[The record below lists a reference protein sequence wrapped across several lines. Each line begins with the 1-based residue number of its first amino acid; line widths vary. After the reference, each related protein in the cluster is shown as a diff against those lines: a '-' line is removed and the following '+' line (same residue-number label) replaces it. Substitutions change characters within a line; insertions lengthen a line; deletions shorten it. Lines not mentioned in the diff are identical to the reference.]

1 MELKS
6 FGCSFIFGSDLSD
19 YLNVNKT
26 HKTHKAHATI
36 PSQLTWPAI
45 LSSQLGY
52 DYQCH
57 ARPGAGNLIISD
69 IILNHLVSDKSALY
83 VIGWSWIDRFDYTNS
98 FISRFKADIIWK
110 NWKTLRPESDS
121 DLAKTY
127 YQGLHSEY
135 RDKLTS
141 LLSIKT
147 VIDVL
152 KQKELPFIMTYMDE
166 LLFDR
171 THNTTPAIVTLQD
184 YVRPYMTMFEGKTF
198 LDWSRKYG
206 YPESA
211 GWHPLEQAHAEGA
224 KVMRQA
230 FDRQN
235 TNVR

>member
-19 YLNVNKT
+19 CCDPVPKYYPFTSN
-26 HKTHKAHATI
+26 
-36 PSQLTWPAI
+36 LTWPAI

-52 DYQCH
+52 NYQCY
-57 ARPGAGNLIISD
+57 ARPGAGNLAISD
-69 IILNHLVSDKSALY
+69 IILNHLDNNSLY
-83 VIGWSWIDRFDYTNS
+83 VIGWTWIDRFDYNDS
-98 FISRFKADIIWK
+98 PINNFKSGIIWK
-110 NWKTLRPESDS
+110 NWKTLRPSIES

-171 THNTTPAIVTLQD
+171 TYNTTPAIVTLQD
-184 YVRPYMTMFEGKTF
+184 YIKPYMTTFEGKTF
-198 LDWSRKYG
+198 LAWSRSHG

-211 GWHPLEQAHAEGA
+211 GWHPLEQAHAAAAEI
-224 KVMRQA
+224 MWRT
-230 FDRQN
+230 FDKQN
-235 TNVR
+235 INGR

>member
-19 YLNVNKT
+19 CDNNPPWPNGSL
-26 HKTHKAHATI
+26 
-36 PSQLTWPAI
+36 STWPAH
-45 LSSQLGY
+45 LAKQLGY
-52 DYQCH
+52 NYQCW
-57 ARPGAGNLIISD
+57 ARPGSGNLQIAEKII
-69 IILNHLVSDKSALY
+69 NQSAVCQDSLY
-83 VIGWSWIDRFDYTNS
+83 VISWSWIDRFDYYKSINS
-98 FISRFKADIIWK
+98 WQP
-110 NWKTLRPESDS
+110 WKTLTPGTLDH
-121 DLAKTY
+121 LAEMY
-127 YQGLHSEY
+127 YKNLHSEY
-135 RDKLTS
+135 RDKLS
-141 LLSIKT
+141 NLMYIKLA
-147 VIDVL
+147 IDTL
-152 KQKELPFIMTYMDE
+152 RQKDIPFIMTYMDE

-171 THNTTPAIVTLQD
+171 ECHITPAVIDLQD
-184 YVRPYMTMFEGKTF
+184 CVQPYMTTFEGKTF